1 MRKTIFTTL
10 FFALLAAG
18 FSNFAQQVNIK
29 GVADVDSIII
39 GQPFDYQLSL
49 TIPKDYYVEWM
60 QYGDTLSKSIEVI
73 NVGEVETTPIN
84 NSDVMMTQHLTLTSF
99 DTGYV
104 YVPEIGLTFAESIK
118 DSIRHTLYTDEIELF
133 VNTVAVDTTQAF
145 RPIKGV
151 IKQGYTFKEIV
162 PYLAIIIAA
171 LGAITLMY
179 YLGKKRKVTSAV
191 KAEKPKPTI
200 PAIVTARERL
210 AEVRTTE
217 AWKTANIKEYY
228 TNVTG
233 IAREY
238 LEGQFGIDAVEMTS
252 DEIISSVKAINFDG
266 RAFEKFRDTLVTADF
281 VKFAKAN
288 PTAAQ
293 NEQAFKD
300 VNEFVEETFAFFQEE
315 EKRKAEEEK
324 ARKKNE
330 KTELNKQEKTEEAK

>member
-1 MRKTIFTTL
+1 MRKTIFITL
-10 FFALLAAG
+10 FLALLATG

-29 GVADVDSIII
+29 GVANVDSIVI

-49 TIPKDYYVEWM
+49 TIPKDYYVEWR

-73 NVGEVETTPIN
+73 NAGEVETTPIN
-84 NSDVMMTQHLTLTSF
+84 NSDVLMTQHLTLTSF

-104 YVPEIGLTFAESIK
+104 YVPEIGITFAESIK

-151 IKQGYTFKEIV
+151 IKQGITAKEIL
-162 PYLAIIIAA
+162 PWAA
-171 LGAITLMY
+171 LAVVLAGIVFLIY
-179 YLGKKRKVTSAV
+179 RHSKNKKNKPVV

-228 TNVTG
+228 TNITG

-324 ARKKNE
+324 TRKKNE